1 MKEDFI
7 LISSGKAEPVLTAD
21 ELAFCEAT
29 AVAEMCVACLGI
41 LEEEAGALAKEAWRM
56 SMAVQDL
63 DAIPVAVSAAALSNK
78 IAAMRAHMQ
87 RYLDPIQQRDADTS
101 RRRSDA
107 SQH

>member
-7 LISSGKAEPVLTAD
+7 LVSSGKTDHVLTSD
-21 ELAFCEAT
+21 ELAFCEAV
-29 AVAEMCVACLGI
+29 AVAEMYAACLGI
-41 LEEEAGALAKEAWRM
+41 LEEDAAALDKSAWRM

-78 IAAMRAHMQ
+78 IAAMRADMQ
-87 RYLDPIQQRDADTS
+87 RYLDPIQQRDADIS
-101 RRRSDA
+101 RRRTNA